1 MMNGRFFFWSSREND
16 LRTYDII
23 RKIETGQVDDFT
35 TRYLIDYP
43 YFVKYCRLITIDLRK
58 QQKLDADP
66 KAIEQIDFMGNL
78 EEDNATIFFIIE
90 KAKESILDF
99 SQGTVRV
106 LKYCFVLI

>member
-23 RKIETGQVDDFT
+23 RKVETGQVDDFT
-35 TRYLIDYP
+35 TRCLIDYP
-43 YFVKYCRLITIDLRK
+43 YFVKYRRLIAIDLSK

-66 KAIEQIDFMGNL
+66 KAIEQIDFTGNL
-78 EEDNATIFFIIE
+78 EEDNATMFFIIE
-90 KAKESILDF
+90 KANESILDF

-106 LKYCFVLI
+106 L

>member
-23 RKIETGQVDDFT
+23 RKVETGQVDDFT
-35 TRYLIDYP
+35 TRCLIDYP
-43 YFVKYCRLITIDLRK
+43 YFVKYRRLIAIDLSK

-66 KAIEQIDFMGNL
+66 KAIEQIDFTGNL

-90 KAKESILDF
+90 KANESILDF

-106 LKYCFVLI
+106 L